1 MPEAVKTFALTWA
14 VLHLETRRAEGWY
27 RDETDAQ
34 EVLEFL
40 RDEFKSEHFVL
51 IKELSPDRRQQMPQF
66 NVTVDGRGKWKLE
79 PRISRFS
86 TD

>member
-1 MPEAVKTFALTWA
+1 MPEAMKTVALVWA
-14 VLHLETRRAEGWY
+14 VLHLETGRAEGWY
-27 RDETDAQ
+27 RDESDAQ

-40 RDEFKSEHFVL
+40 RDEFASEHFVL
-51 IKELSPDRRQQMPQF
+51 IKELSPERRRQMPQF
-66 NVTVDGRGKWKLE
+66 NVTVDGHGKWKLE